1 MRVLLTGASGF
12 IGALLVPRLQSRG
25 YDVRALARTPSRVQ
39 ADVPIVRGDPITG
52 EGLLEAL
59 YGVQVAYYLIHSM
72 ERAAQ
77 GGESF
82 EQRDRVAAERFAV
95 AAAGAGVRRIVYLG
109 GLLPAGAREHSHRGD
124 AARARV
130 RQNGAPLSRHLESRA
145 EVERTLL
152 AAVPDSVALRA
163 SIVIG
168 ARSRSFR
175 LLVHLIERMPT
186 LPLPAW
192 RKFRTQPI
200 DARDVTEMLVSAA
213 TADVGGRSLDIG
225 GPDVLSYGAIVRRI
239 ADAMIVRRHAL
250 PLRANF
256 TPIAARVVAAI
267 TNEDPLLVLRLME
280 SLSLDLLPE
289 DDRAAELLG
298 VSLHSFDSAVE
309 RALREWEETEL
320 LAAR

>member
-1 MRVLLTGASGF
+1 VT
-12 IGALLVPRLQSRG
+12 
-25 YDVRALARTPSRVQ
+25 VRAQ
-39 ADVPIVRGDPITG
+39 IVRGDAFSG
-52 EGLLEAL
+52 AGLQRALEGIE
-59 YGVQVAYYLIHSM
+59 VAYYLIHSM

-77 GGESF
+77 SVGSF
-82 EQRDRVAAERFAV
+82 EERDRVAAENFAR
-95 AAAGAGVRRIVYLG
+95 AAHDAGVRRIVYLG
-109 GLLPAGAREHSHRGD
+109 GLLPREVREHAAQGGVGGERSQPRGGE
-124 AARARV
+124 V
-130 RQNGAPLSRHLESRA
+130 SRHLESRA

-175 LLVHLIERMPT
+175 LLVHLIERMRT

-192 RKFRTQPI
+192 RRFRTAPI
-200 DARDVTEMLVSAA
+200 DARDVTEMLFSAA

-239 ADAMIVRRHAL
+239 AEAMIVRRHAL
-250 PLRANF
+250 GLGANL
-256 TPIAARVVAAI
+256 TPITARVAAAI
-267 TNEDPLLVLRLME
+267 VGEDPQLVLRLME
-280 SLSLDLLPE
+280 SLNIDLLPA
-289 DDRAAELLG
+289 DDHAEELLG

-309 RALREWEETEL
+309 RSLREWEENER